1 MTKTFWLLCFFTAF
15 ATAQTRELEL
25 HFQTDSFELTASESH
40 KLDQFIQSFD
50 DRQNLTMAIAGHTD
64 NVGDLAYNA
73 VLSDKRAQTIASV
86 FGRNGFD
93 ERNIVTSGRGEVHPV
108 ASNDTDAG
116 KAKNRRVIVKVSKP
130 EKTVAKTIDNRS
142 LPETGNS
149 TTIGNGKV
157 NHIGGFKRGMTTFT
171 IDAENP
177 EVLTYPSGTKITIPK
192 SAFVDKDGRTVTGR
206 VELKYI
212 EYRDPIDFILS
223 NIAMDHGGGT
233 FHSGGMFK
241 ILAYQNGQQVHLGK
255 GQEIDFEFP
264 ITDNVPDMNFY
275 RYDSISR
282 QWTELPRPK
291 PLDSAPKIFTVS
303 RIDLVDANNLNYPC
317 SLDPCLSLGYIRQKG
332 MKLAEM
338 ERSVYQY
345 YLDYQK
351 KRDSTLVRDRKEDEP
366 VWVDTGTHAGYMK
379 PKQAI
384 VVFERV
390 VKARSRRLA
399 KLPGYIE
406 RLTPSFS
413 VSKLAPADG
422 KPRFIVNYKAPNN
435 IKIPEFASTEWTAE
449 DAALPEY
456 LFTKKW
462 DSCTISILGN
472 DRYKIVLKDSTETLA
487 LSPLGMKNQN
497 LQGNSKE
504 KFIAGLNMAVGIQKK
519 KIQRLTDTKIQAEKE
534 LADAREK
541 IELLKQGKYTDS
553 YVKNLDEMECF
564 WKMNRTYMSAK
575 EISMS
580 TDAWFQ
586 YFDKN
591 KKQMAERY
599 TELTISRECAERA
612 RLQQQAV
619 QMRNNAKALTQ
630 SLKISDL
637 GIYNCDQ
644 IARLQQPV
652 IVDVTYRDQE
662 GKKVRPTFIY
672 LVDSRING
680 ILRYDGSFDYSPFH
694 FAYSPKSENTLLA
707 FAGNDSY
714 IVSAEEFRKTMESG
728 QGYITLR
735 KVEKIETKEDL
746 AAQF

>member
-15 ATAQTRELEL
+15 AAAQTREIEL
-25 HFQTDSFELTASESH
+25 HFHTDSFELTPAESR
-40 KLDQFIQSFD
+40 KLDQFIQSLD
-50 DRQNLTMAIAGHTD
+50 DRQNLTVAIAGHTD

-73 VLSDKRAQTIASV
+73 VLSDKRAETIATIFSQH
-86 FGRNGFD
+86 GF
-93 ERNIVTSGRGEVHPV
+93 EGKNILTSGRGEVHPT
-108 ASNDTDAG
+108 ASNDTDSG
-116 KAKNRRVIVKVSKP
+116 KAKNRRVVVKVSKP
-130 EKTVAKTIDNRS
+130 EKTVAKTIENTS
-142 LPETGNS
+142 LPENGNP

-177 EVLTYPSGTKITIPK
+177 EILTYASGTKVTIPK
-192 SAFVDKDGRTVTGR
+192 SAFVDKDGRTVTGT

-241 ILAYQNGQQVHLGK
+241 ILAYQNGQPVHLGK
-255 GQEIDFEFP
+255 GKEIDLDFP
-264 ITDNVPDMNFY
+264 ITGNAPDMNFY

-282 QWTELPRPK
+282 QWTELPRLK
-291 PLDSAPKIFTVS
+291 PVDNAPKTFTVG
-303 RIDLVDANNLNYPC
+303 RIDMVDESNLNYPC

-338 ERSVYQY
+338 ESSVYQY

-351 KRDSTLVRDRKEDEP
+351 KRDSTRVREQKEDEP

-406 RLTPSFS
+406 RLTPSFT

-422 KPRFIVNYKAPNN
+422 KPRFIVHYKALNN
-435 IKIPEFASTEWTAE
+435 IKVPEFASTEWTSE
-449 DAALPEY
+449 DAALPEN

-462 DSCTISILGN
+462 DSCTISLLGN

-487 LSPLGMKNQN
+487 LSPLGLKNQN

-519 KIQRLTDTKIQAEKE
+519 KIQRLTDTKILAEQE

-541 IELLKQGKYTDS
+541 IELLKQGKYTER
-553 YVKNLDEMECF
+553 YEKNFDEMKCF
-564 WKMNRTYMSAK
+564 WEKNRAYMTAK
-575 EISMS
+575 ELSMG

-591 KKQMAERY
+591 KNPMAERY
-599 TELTISRECAERA
+599 TALTISRECAERA
-612 RLQQQAV
+612 RLQQEAV
-619 QMRNNAKALTQ
+619 KMRNNAKALTQ
-630 SLKISDL
+630 SLQISNL

-644 IARLQQPV
+644 IARLQEPV
-652 IVDVTYRDQE
+652 IVNMSYRDQD
-662 GKKVRPTFIY
+662 GHKVKPVFIY
-672 LVDSRING
+672 VVDSKING
-680 ILRYDGSFDYSPFH
+680 ILRYDASFNYSPFH

-707 FAGNDSY
+707 FAGDDSY
-714 IVSAEEFRKTMESG
+714 IVSAAEFRKTMQSG
-728 QGYITLR
+728 QDYFTLR
-735 KVEKIETKEDL
+735 KVEKIASKEDL